1 MSFPQINF
9 KAMHTEV
16 DPALRDLLEV
26 KLQSLERFIGDETDV
41 KCDVEFDKVTSSQSG
56 KIYRIKVNL
65 WLHGKTY
72 HVDATEDSFELALDE
87 VRSELDKELR
97 RANDKRG
104 SLVKRGGRA
113 IKNMMKFGSK

>member
-9 KAMHTEV
+9 KALHTEV
-16 DPALRDLLEV
+16 DPVLQDLLEV
-26 KLQSLERFIGDETDV
+26 KLRSLEKFIGDETDV
-41 KCDVEFDKVTSSQSG
+41 KCDVEFDKVASKHSG

-72 HVDATEDSFELALDE
+72 HVDATEDSFELAIDE

-97 RANDKRG
+97 RANDKRD

-113 IKNMMKFGSK
+113 IKKMMRSDT